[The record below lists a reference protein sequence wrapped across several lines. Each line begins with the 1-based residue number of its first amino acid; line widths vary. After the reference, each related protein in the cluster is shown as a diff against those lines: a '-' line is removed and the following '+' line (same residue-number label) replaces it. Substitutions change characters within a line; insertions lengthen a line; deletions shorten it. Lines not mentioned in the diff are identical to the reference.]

1 MNTEQEEEVKL
12 VLSTATFRLFCGPA
26 SSFVSFNILKYFMPC
41 VDSAAAAAAV
51 SLSSYTTCGISFH
64 SQIDNTV
71 LRKRHDFLL
80 GRTLI

>member
-26 SSFVSFNILKYFMPC
+26 SSFVSLNILKYFMPC
-41 VDSAAAAAAV
+41 VDSAAAV